1 MPTGAIVDALSV
13 LIGGLLGAFGG
24 HLLSDEFKRD
34 LNLIFGIC
42 SMGMGVMAI
51 APMKN
56 MPAVIFALILGTVIG
71 LACHLGQLFNKGA
84 MLMQAP
90 ISKHFPAE
98 KLGLT
103 HDEFVNQLVTS
114 IVLFC
119 ASGTGIY
126 GSLTAGM
133 TGDNSILFSKA
144 ILDLFTAAIFACNL
158 GYVVSLVAIPQFL
171 VLFLLFILA
180 QFILPMTNNTMII
193 DFKACGGFLMLATGF
208 RMAKLKNFP
217 IADMIPAMIL
227 VMPFS
232 WFWVNVVLKAL
243 GA

>member
-1 MPTGAIVDALSV
+1 
-13 LIGGLLGAFGG
+13 
-24 HLLSDEFKRD
+24 
-34 LNLIFGIC
+34 
-42 SMGMGVMAI
+42 
-51 APMKN
+51 
-56 MPAVIFALILGTVIG
+56 
-71 LACHLGQLFNKGA
+71 
-84 MLMQAP
+84 MQAP

-98 KLGLT
+98 KLGLS

-158 GYVVSLVAIPQFL
+158 GYVVVAIPQFI
-171 VLFLLFILA
+171 VLFLLSILA
-180 QFILPMTNNTMII
+180 QFILPMTNATMII
-193 DFKACGGFLMLATGF
+193 KACGGFLMLATGF

-217 IADMIPAMIL
+217 IADMIPAMS
-227 VMPFS
+227 FS
-232 WFWVNVVLKAL
+232 WFWVNVIMKTL